1 MINIGFDTMPLMQ
14 FKEFI
19 WPNNPSTCSL
29 QCDRIVGKHRFPD
42 ISGAVLEDLNPDC
55 AVLSGKGEFFGPN
68 AYTDWF
74 NLYTTYLSGGAGIL
88 IHPIFGT
95 MKAIFKSLTTD
106 MEPLPNYVSYSFL
119 FWQHTDIQDIVLTP
133 PDELIGLVSG
143 RYGVMRHGDKH
154 DWVAKLQT
162 ELNKDPSV
170 SPKLVVD
177 GSFGPKT
184 EAAVR
189 QYQFAHG
196 LPVTGIVD
204 EDDLIMLGLPFYVT
218 TIVTKYKSN
227 VKPHP
232 NGGNI
237 DYDWY
242 YVINKYTSAS
252 GLVSTLYTSVENA
265 VNCNRIAAVKY
276 WPYYYI
282 FTMDNGKYAGVR
294 EKIKTIGSKLR
305 FRGPDFWFGPY
316 KANPG
321 DFVPASVLD
330 GSGFVD
336 SYNERT
342 GNTT

>member
-1 MINIGFDTMPLMQ
+1 VHSWTAEGLGGHF
-14 FKEFI
+14 F
-19 WPNNPSTCSL
+19 
-29 QCDRIVGKHRFPD
+29 
-42 ISGAVLEDLNPDC
+42 SGADMGPVSWYVVE
-55 AVLSGKGEFFGPN
+55 GFGDFLRTQD
-68 AYTDWF
+68 YVY
-74 NLYTTYLSGGAGIL
+74 YTTA
-88 IHPIFGT
+88 
-95 MKAIFKSLTTD
+95 KSIEHSPDSTSVVTLRD
-106 MEPLPNYVSYSFL
+106 DV